1 MLLFQQKKIYIFIP
15 SNSFKLSEAPEV
27 NGIKY
32 QMTAEALGLITC
44 AWQGMER
51 KHLSVT
57 SQILHTICGVHAYT
71 HARAHIQSTLTLSP
85 IQNNFLFIYLFF
97 LMVWAVYSPRASLPE
112 QSYVWPASTLLHWGQ
127 WQEISRKLEKAQCGL
142 SWSWHKYH

>member
-57 SQILHTICGVHAYT
+57 SQILHTICGVHAYV
-71 HARAHIQSTLTLSP
+71 HAHAHTQSTLTLSP
-85 IQNNFLFIYLFF
+85 IQNNFYLFIFF
-97 LMVWAVYSPRASLPE
+97 WWYEQFIHQEPLCQSRAMFGLP
-112 QSYVWPASTLLHWGQ
+112 LLPCTGV
-127 WQEISRKLEKAQCGL
+127 SDK
-142 SWSWHKYH
+142 